1 MQLYRWR
8 GAARNFGDELNTLL
22 WPRLLPG
29 FFDDDP
35 AEQFLGIG
43 SVLDARHNTGAVK
56 LVAGAGYGGYEA
68 PPRLDANWIIHWV
81 RGPRTARLLGL
92 PEACGLGDPVMLL
105 PEPCAGGRSIGF
117 MPHFESLE
125 RGAWTAAADVAG
137 ITLID
142 PCGDPAAILAAIGA
156 CRVLLSEAMHGVIAA
171 DAMRVPWRAA
181 PARAGPSRQ
190 MARLGGLHGPFD
202 PLSDPRRLLAVREAA
217 HLAARRIAARPPS
230 AAPCASHP
238 ASHRAAPVHRTGRA
252 VTRRRRC
259 LCATALHRG
268 GIGPLPHTD
277 AGSPGRSATR
287 SAAAMGRTHG
297 LGPLL
302 SCVIAAIPRSTVGPL
317 RSVRRLCPAIPTRR
331 TTTCWSA
338 SHQRQGSAR
347 CRLQHRCPGCRLPPP
362 QSARTAARYRQG
374 SRGRRAGCAAARPG
388 GGRRR
393 RARSDALRAGAPD

>member
-68 PPRLDANWIIHWV
+68 PPTLDASWIIHWV

-92 PEACGLGDPVMLL
+92 PEACGLGDPAMLL

-142 PCGDPAAILAAIGA
+142 PRGDPAAILAAIGA
-156 CRVLLSEAMHGVIAA
+156 CRVLLSEAMHGVIVA
-171 DAMRVPWRAA
+171 DAMRVPWVALRPLALVHRAKWQDWA
-181 PARAGPSRQ
+181 DSLGLSIRFQ
-190 MARLGGLHGPFD
+190 MPG
-202 PLSDPRRLLAVREAA
+202 RLLAVRAA
-217 HLAARRIAARPPS
+217 ARLAARRIAARPPS

-277 AGSPGRSATR
+277 AGSAGRSATR
-287 SAAAMGRTHG
+287 SAAARDAPMG
-297 LGPLL
+297 
-302 SCVIAAIPRSTVGPL
+302 
-317 RSVRRLCPAIPTRR
+317 
-331 TTTCWSA
+331 
-338 SHQRQGSAR
+338 
-347 CRLQHRCPGCRLPPP
+347 
-362 QSARTAARYRQG
+362 
-374 SRGRRAGCAAARPG
+374 
-388 GGRRR
+388 
-393 RARSDALRAGAPD
+393 